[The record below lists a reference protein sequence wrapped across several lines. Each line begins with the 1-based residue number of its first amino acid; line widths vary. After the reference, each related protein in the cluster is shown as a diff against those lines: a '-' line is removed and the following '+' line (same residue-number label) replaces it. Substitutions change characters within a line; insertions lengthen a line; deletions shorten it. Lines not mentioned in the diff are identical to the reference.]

1 MRYGS
6 IVFVVAL
13 AACKGGSSDVETDT
27 DDVHI
32 DTGVVVD
39 TDETDVPDETDTDTG
54 SLLQWTEISLSP
66 ASLTVSPGAT
76 LTYRLV
82 ATSPDGDRGTP
93 EGVTWTSSDPGSV
106 EVIDGVAT
114 AVAEGV
120 VTITASWEGG
130 EAEAELVVQSGG
142 TLEVTVVDALSGDP
156 IPAARVR
163 VDEAYDLPDTDAAGF
178 TTIGGIPGEAVTIC
192 AWESGWRPAC
202 AGGVVGRRIVL
213 PLNALDGESDPGELS
228 GTCDASAVPTDA
240 SKLVVGIV
248 VPGLEGSPWWAT
260 LDDLLGPNRTVTVYG
275 VDANLPSNV
284 TVQGYAD
291 DWSVDAEAG
300 ARDVWAVAAAI
311 PVSEALAA
319 ASGTRD
325 PLSLLGE
332 HAGNGLWTSSS
343 GLAVTSGAVTDA
355 GAVAPVTP
363 FTSTVEVLTGELPA
377 GTAGDEV
384 ALVLP
389 IEERPG
395 GWVAGG
401 IGTGLTSVTS
411 VLVAD
416 VTPTH
421 ALAFV
426 QAGGFGSGGGE
437 SIAAAPVYD
446 GVAELPPFTDIPSL
460 PQLWPATDSLVLST
474 DPDGTLVQLRGID
487 REFHERDVYG
497 PGGAVTIGLPEIPPP
512 FDRGRTEWNVRS
524 IVTREHHYEALLS
537 TGSLTLDA
545 LGLAVTGTS
554 TVSGDVAA
562 SAFAP

>member
-13 AACKGGSSDVETDT
+13 TACKGGSSDVETDT

-39 TDETDVPDETDTDTG
+39 TDETDVPDDTDTEELPAW
-54 SLLQWTEISLSP
+54 SEIALSP
-66 ASLTVSPGAT
+66 PELTVSPGAT

-82 ATSPDGDRGTP
+82 GTSPKGERGTP
-93 EGVTWTSSDPGSV
+93 EGVAWTSSDPGSV
-106 EVIDGVAT
+106 EVTDGVAT
-114 AVAEGV
+114 ALAEGI

-130 EAEAELVVQSGG
+130 SAEATLVVQSGG
-142 TLEVTVVDALSGDP
+142 TLEVTVVDAVSGDP

-163 VDEAYDLPDTDAAGF
+163 ADEAYDLPETDAAGF
-178 TTIGGIPGEAVTIC
+178 TTIGGIPGSAVTIC

-213 PLNALDGESDPGELS
+213 PLHADDEESDPGELS
-228 GTCDASAVPTDA
+228 GTCEASAVPTDA

-260 LDDLLGPNRTVTVYG
+260 LDDLLGANRTVTVYG
-275 VDANLPSNV
+275 VEANLPSNV

-291 DWSVDAEAG
+291 DWSVDADAG

-311 PVSEALAA
+311 PVADALAA
-319 ASGTRD
+319 ASGSRD

-355 GAVAPVTP
+355 GSVAPVTP
-363 FTSTVEVLTGELPA
+363 FTSTIEVFTGDLPA

-389 IEERPG
+389 IEQRSG

-437 SIAAAPVYD
+437 SIAVAAFD
-446 GVAELPPFTDIPSL
+446 GGTTAELPPFNDIPSL
-460 PQLWPATDSLVLST
+460 PQIWPATDSLVLST
-474 DPDGTLVQLRGID
+474 DPDGTLVQLRGTD
-487 REFHERDVYG
+487 RSFYERDFYG
-497 PGGAVTIGLPEIPPP
+497 PGGAVTIGFPEIPPP

-524 IVTREHHYEALLS
+524 IVTREHHYEQLLS